1 MREENA
7 EMSPRKERGNALKV
21 MMPAIIY
28 MCFFMVLFFLL
39 KRIRFPV
46 YHYPYMAIDL
56 QIPYVRYFIIPY
68 VFWFLWVPFTLIYLG
83 VTDAPSFR
91 KVSWLMMAGMTIY
104 LLACVVYPTKLSL
117 RPAALPGND
126 IFCRMTSFIYGLSP
140 EMHVFP
146 SLHVFDSC
154 IALHAVLAGKGKLF
168 QKKSFKIFAWIT
180 TVLICLSA
188 VLIRQHSL
196 IDIVGGVLL
205 YLLTLVLLKKR
216 RTD

>member
-7 EMSPRKERGNALKV
+7 QMSPRKESGNALKV

-28 MCFFMVLFFLL
+28 MCVFMVLFFLL
-39 KRIRFPV
+39 KRIRFSV

-68 VFWFLWVPFTLIYLG
+68 VFWFLWVPFTLIYLAL
-83 VTDAPSFR
+83 TDAPSFR
-91 KVSWLMMAGMTIY
+91 KVSGLLMVGKTIY
-104 LLACVVYPTKLSL
+104 LLVCLVYPTKLSL
-117 RPAALPGND
+117 RPSTLPGND
-126 IFCRMTSFIYGLSP
+126 IFCRMTSFIYSLSP

-154 IALHAVLAGKGKLF
+154 IALHAVLAGKGRLF
-168 QKKSFKIFAWIT
+168 QKKSFKIFAWIV

-188 VLIRQHSL
+188 VLVRQHSL
-196 IDIVGGVLL
+196 IDIAGGILLYPLTVVLL
-205 YLLTLVLLKKR
+205 KR